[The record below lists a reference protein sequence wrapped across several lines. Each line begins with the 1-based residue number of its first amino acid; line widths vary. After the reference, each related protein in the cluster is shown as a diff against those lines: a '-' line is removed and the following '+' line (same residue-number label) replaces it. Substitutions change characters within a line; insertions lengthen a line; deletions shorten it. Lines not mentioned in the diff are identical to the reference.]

1 MKPVAI
7 KDNSCKP
14 FSELDEQARRNLNVL
29 ANRTIKQL
37 AKEDG
42 LLVFPPN
49 LDNDEEQLGDKF
61 ALQTINDQYVTSNI
75 MGFVGV
81 GDTRLRICSRFG
93 DKSGDDFFLHYMLQ
107 RVFAVNLFDLNY
119 TTAEDEVF
127 DFLLYLFPRFLGEA
141 LRQGL
146 YKEYQT
152 RRHDDANVRGVIN
165 VPRHIRRHVP
175 FAGRVAYDTR
185 EHSHDNAVTQLI
197 RHTIE
202 HIARHPFG
210 RAILTANEGII
221 SDVAQIRQATPTYSA
236 HDRQRVIGDN
246 LRPHVHPFFTAYTP
260 LQRLCLQILRHEQLK
275 YGSYEDEV
283 YGILFDGAWLWEEYL
298 NTLLRQQGFQHPQN
312 NLNKGSLPV
321 YKTLGK
327 RDRNVWFFPDFYN
340 ADTVLDA
347 KYKRYEDYWPQREDR
362 YQLISYMY
370 LMQKQKGGFVV
381 PSRNETFA
389 RQEGTLYG
397 HSGTV
402 SVHGLQVT
410 HKAVTYSDY
419 CRLMTVSER
428 KLLSYIAK

>member
-93 DKSGDDFFLHYMLQ
+93 DENGEDYFLHYMLQ
-107 RVFAVNLFDLNY
+107 RVFVVNLFDLQY
-119 TTAEDEVF
+119 TTTEDEVF

-141 LRQGL
+141 LQQGL

-165 VPRHIRRHVP
+165 VPRHIRRHVS

-236 HDRQRVIGDN
+236 HDRQRIISGN
-246 LRPHVHPFFTAYTP
+246 LRPRVHPFYTAYTS

-275 YGSYEDEV
+275 YGSREDEIH
-283 YGILFDGAWLWEEYL
+283 GILFDGAWLWEEYL
-298 NTLLRQQGFQHPQN
+298 NTLLRQRGFQHPQN
-312 NLNKGSLPV
+312 NLNKGSLPI
-321 YKTLGK
+321 YKTLGE
-327 RDRNVWFFPDFYN
+327 RGRNVWFFPDFYN

-347 KYKRYEDYWPQREDR
+347 KYKHYEDYWPQREDR

-370 LMQKQKGGFVV
+370 LMQRQRGGFIV
-381 PSRNETFA
+381 PATEKTFA
-389 RQEGTLYG
+389 RTEGLLSGYG
-397 HSGTV
+397 GTI
-402 SVHGLQVT
+402 SVYGLQVAHEAAT
-410 HKAVTYSDY
+410 FSDY
-419 CRLMTVSER
+419 CRIMAESE
-428 KLLSYIAK
+428 KVLLSYVSK